1 MPARSRCR
9 FSRRLAGGR
18 DLTREADERHRR
30 HGAVRGGNQAV
41 SVAVRAEGMTAMDTT
56 KRDGD
61 AALVEALRREDPEAP
76 EQLVETYGDRVYRLA
91 LRITG
96 SNEDAEEAAQD
107 ALWTAARKISTFKGE
122 SAFGSW
128 LYRIA
133 ANAAYQKL
141 RARRSKAHEIAMD
154 DVLPTFDDD
163 GRHFEPMA
171 DWSERVDEQALQG
184 ELRRVLG
191 EAIDGLPPDYRTALV
206 LHDVEG
212 LSNPD
217 IAETLGIS
225 LPAVKSRIHRSRL
238 FVRKRLAEYMK
249 TA

>member
-1 MPARSRCR
+1 
-9 FSRRLAGGR
+9 
-18 DLTREADERHRR
+18 
-30 HGAVRGGNQAV
+30 
-41 SVAVRAEGMTAMDTT
+41 MTVMDRM
-56 KRDGD
+56 KADGD

-76 EQLVETYGDRVYRLA
+76 ELLVETYGDRVYRLA

-96 SNEDAEEAAQD
+96 SNEDAEEVAQD
-107 ALWTAARKISTFKGE
+107 ALWTAARKVSTFKGE
-122 SAFGSW
+122 AAFGSW

-141 RARRSKAHEIAMD
+141 RTRKAKAHEIAMD
-154 DVLPTFDDD
+154 DVLPAFDDA

-171 DWSERVDEQALQG
+171 DWSDRVDEQALQG

-191 EAIDGLPPDYRTALV
+191 AAIDELPPDYRTALV
-206 LHDVEG
+206 MHDVEG

-217 IAETLGIS
+217 IAEALGIS
-225 LPAVKSRIHRSRL
+225 LPAVKSRVHRSRL
-238 FVRKRLAEYMK
+238 FVRKQLAEYMK

>member
-1 MPARSRCR
+1 M
-9 FSRRLAGGR
+9 
-18 DLTREADERHRR
+18 
-30 HGAVRGGNQAV
+30 N
-41 SVAVRAEGMTAMDTT
+41 TT
-56 KRDGD
+56 KTDGD

-76 EQLVETYGDRVYRLA
+76 EQLVETFGDRVYRLA

-107 ALWTAARKISTFKGE
+107 ALWTAARKIGTFKGE

-141 RARRSKAHEIAMD
+141 RARKAKSREIGMD
-154 DVLPTFDDD
+154 DVLPTLDDD

-184 ELRRVLG
+184 ELRRVLSD
-191 EAIDGLPPDYRTALV
+191 AIDGLPPDYRTALV

-225 LPAVKSRIHRSRL
+225 LPAVKSRVHRSRL
-238 FVRKRLAEYMK
+238 FVRKQLADYMK
-249 TA
+249 TV

>member
-1 MPARSRCR
+1 M
-9 FSRRLAGGR
+9 
-18 DLTREADERHRR
+18 
-30 HGAVRGGNQAV
+30 N
-41 SVAVRAEGMTAMDTT
+41 TT
-56 KRDGD
+56 KTDSD

-76 EQLVETYGDRVYRLA
+76 EQLVETFGDRVYRLA

-141 RARRSKAHEIAMD
+141 RTRKAKSREIGMD
-154 DVLPTFDDD
+154 DVLPALDDD

-171 DWSERVDEQALQG
+171 DWSDRVDEQALQG
-184 ELRRVLG
+184 ELRRVLSD
-191 EAIDGLPPDYRTALV
+191 AIDGLPPDYRTALV

-225 LPAVKSRIHRSRL
+225 LPAVKSRVHRSRL
-238 FVRKRLAEYMK
+238 FVRKQLSDYMK
-249 TA
+249 TV

>member
-1 MPARSRCR
+1 
-9 FSRRLAGGR
+9 
-18 DLTREADERHRR
+18 
-30 HGAVRGGNQAV
+30 
-41 SVAVRAEGMTAMDTT
+41 MTVMDRI
-56 KRDGD
+56 KADGD

-76 EQLVETYGDRVYRLA
+76 ELLVETYGDRVYRLA

-96 SNEDAEEAAQD
+96 SNEDAEEVAQD
-107 ALWTAARKISTFKGE
+107 ALWTAARKVSTFKGE
-122 SAFGSW
+122 AAFGSW

-141 RARRSKAHEIAMD
+141 RTRKAKAHEIAMD
-154 DVLPTFDDD
+154 DVLPAFDDA

-171 DWSERVDEQALQG
+171 DWSDRVDEQALQG

-191 EAIDGLPPDYRTALV
+191 AAIDELPPDYRTALV
-206 LHDVEG
+206 MHDVEG

-217 IAETLGIS
+217 IAEALGIS
-225 LPAVKSRIHRSRL
+225 LPAVKSRVHRSRL
-238 FVRKRLAEYMK
+238 FVRKQLAEYMK

>member
-1 MPARSRCR
+1 M
-9 FSRRLAGGR
+9 
-18 DLTREADERHRR
+18 
-30 HGAVRGGNQAV
+30 N
-41 SVAVRAEGMTAMDTT
+41 TT
-56 KRDGD
+56 KTDGD

-76 EQLVETYGDRVYRLA
+76 EQLVETFGDRVYRLA

-107 ALWTAARKISTFKGE
+107 ALWTAARKIGTFKGE

-141 RARRSKAHEIAMD
+141 RARKAKSREIGMD
-154 DVLPTFDDD
+154 DVLPALDDD

-171 DWSERVDEQALQG
+171 DWSDRVDEQALQG
-184 ELRRVLG
+184 ELRRVLSD
-191 EAIDGLPPDYRTALV
+191 AIDGLPPDYRTALV

-225 LPAVKSRIHRSRL
+225 LPAVKSRVHRSRL
-238 FVRKRLAEYMK
+238 FVRKQLADYMK
-249 TA
+249 TV